1 MKFSTMLRLIALMIN
16 KLKLSCP
23 IILIIMLSACSSSA
37 PVASK
42 SEPLKTQPKKKS
54 IETILVEELPSVLL
68 RNEFDIWKGTP
79 YRFGGAN
86 KQGIDCSALIQ
97 KIYLSSF
104 NLKLPRTTE
113 RQSLQGYPIKKSKLQ
128 AGDLVFF
135 KISLTENH
143 VGIFIGSGRFLHA
156 SSSQG
161 VMMSALNNRYW
172 KSKYWHSR
180 RILN

>member
-1 MKFSTMLRLIALMIN
+1 MVNQIKVSGCA
-16 KLKLSCP
+16 
-23 IILIIMLSACSSSA
+23 IILLIMLGACSNTA

-42 SEPLKTQPKKKS
+42 SVPLQTEPKKKS
-54 IETILVEELPSVLL
+54 IDATLVEDLPSVLL
-68 RNEFDIWKGTP
+68 RNEFDIWEGTP

-104 NLKLPRTTE
+104 NLKLPRTTA
-113 RQSLQGYPIKKSKLQ
+113 RQSRQGYPIQKSKLKV
-128 AGDLVFF
+128 GDLVFF
-135 KISLTENH
+135 KTSLTENH
-143 VGIFIGSGRFLHA
+143 VGIFVGDGQFLHA

-161 VMMSALNNRYW
+161 VMISALNNSYW
-172 KSKYWHSR
+172 RSKYWQSR

>member
-1 MKFSTMLRLIALMIN
+1 MIN
-16 KLKLSCP
+16 KLKVSCCS
-23 IILIIMLSACSSSA
+23 IILLIILSACSSSA

-42 SEPLKTQPKKKS
+42 SPPLQTQPNKKTDKM
-54 IETILVEELPSVLL
+54 LMEELTSVLL
-68 RNEFDIWKGTP
+68 ANEFDIWEGTP
-79 YRFGGAN
+79 YRLGGVN

-113 RQSLQGYPIKKSKLQ
+113 RQSRQGYPINKSKLQ
-128 AGDLVFF
+128 VGDLVFF
-135 KISLTENH
+135 KTSLTENH
-143 VGIFIGSGRFLHA
+143 VGIFIGYGQFLHA

-161 VMMSALNNRYW
+161 VMISALNNGYW
-172 KSKYWHSR
+172 RSKYWQSR

>member
-1 MKFSTMLRLIALMIN
+1 MIK
-16 KLKLSCP
+16 KLKVNCCS
-23 IILIIMLSACSSSA
+23 IILLIMLSACSSSA
-37 PVASK
+37 PVTSK
-42 SEPLKTQPKKKS
+42 SPSLPTQPKKP
-54 IETILVEELPSVLL
+54 IDGILAEELPSVLL
-68 RNEFDIWKGTP
+68 DNEFDIWEGTP
-79 YRFGGAN
+79 YRYGGAN

-113 RQSLQGYPIKKSKLQ
+113 RQSRQGYPINKSKLQ

-135 KISLTENH
+135 KTSLTENH
-143 VGIFIGSGRFLHA
+143 VGIFIGNGRFLHA

-161 VMMSALNNRYW
+161 VMISALNNVYW
-172 KSKYWHSR
+172 RSKYWQSR